1 MKKLAKAFAAGIN
14 ITALCA
20 MVGVG
25 AFHWTEAQAETRLNQ
40 FTEDDVHCLQQNI
53 YFEARNQSTLGQ
65 RAVAWV
71 TLNRMVDDRYPN
83 TVCSVVWQSKQFSWT
98 HDGKADRP
106 AANEQEE
113 WATAE
118 FITRSVMR
126 QWAFDQQ
133 SPVQDADHYH
143 ADYVTPGWAAQGERL
158 AKVDNHIF
166 YRIDW

>member
-1 MKKLAKAFAAGIN
+1 MKKLATAFAAGIN

-20 MVGVG
+20 MVGFG

-71 TLNRMVDDRYPN
+71 TLNRMTDDRYPN
-83 TVCSVVWQSKQFSWT
+83 TVCGVVWQSKQFSWT

-113 WATAE
+113 WTTAG
-118 FITRSVMR
+118 FIARSVMR
-126 QWAFDQQ
+126 RWAFDQE

-158 AKVDNHIF
+158 VKVDNHIF
-166 YRIDW
+166 YRISW